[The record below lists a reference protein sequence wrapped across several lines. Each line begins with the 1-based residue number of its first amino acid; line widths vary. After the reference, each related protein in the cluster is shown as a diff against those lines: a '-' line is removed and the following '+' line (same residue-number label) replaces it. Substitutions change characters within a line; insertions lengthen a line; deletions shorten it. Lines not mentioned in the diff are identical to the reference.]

1 MPRTLTDSAL
11 ADVAAQV
18 NAVQI
23 PNMKRRDDQITLRLA
38 GSLRAELEREAAE
51 DGRELSSLIR
61 KILVDHAAQRVV
73 DRSTQA
79 A

>member
-1 MPRTLTDSAL
+1 LSAL
-11 ADVAAQV
+11 LSQGD
-18 NAVQI
+18 AVQI
-23 PNMKRRDDQITLRLA
+23 PNMRRDDQITIRLA
-38 GSLRAELEREAAE
+38 GTLRAELERAAAE

-73 DRSTQA
+73 DRATQA